1 MSSSVRFEQPGRPQ
15 FTMEQARASHRAE
28 HTGTLIVMGLS
39 FACTIMSL
47 LDLFLLA
54 TG

>member
-1 MSSSVRFEQPGRPQ
+1 MSTVRFEQPGRPKL
-15 FTMEQARASHRAE
+15 TMEQARARHRAE
-28 HTGTLIVMGLS
+28 HTSTLIVMALS
-39 FACTIMSL
+39 LSCTLMSL